1 MEVYNSIL
9 VKESVEKFFSI
20 TLTQEEKNNSVNNIN
35 FNKLVKFF
43 TENKNLHDTDVRNA
57 IIHSPSKR
65 QDGEDFTFYKQRL
78 KLRSILTKYRNMFF
92 DIPEA
97 K

>member
-9 VKESVEKFFSI
+9 VKESVEKFFN
-20 TLTQEEKNNSVNNIN
+20 TPLTHEDKSNSNNNTN
-35 FNKLVKFF
+35 FNKLVRFF
-43 TENKNLHDTDVRNA
+43 TENKSLHDIDVRNA

-65 QDGEDFTFYKQRL
+65 QEGEDFTFYKQRL
-78 KLRSILTKYRNMFF
+78 KIRSILTKYRNMFF